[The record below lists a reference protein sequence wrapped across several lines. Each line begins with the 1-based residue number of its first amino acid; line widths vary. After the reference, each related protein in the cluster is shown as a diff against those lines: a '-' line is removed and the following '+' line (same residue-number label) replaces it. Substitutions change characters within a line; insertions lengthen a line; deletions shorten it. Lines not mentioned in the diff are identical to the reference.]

1 MARRKFRNNQRYEP
15 LTERAFQEYTLS
27 VPTLQTTRTELM
39 RMIRGGEDTYLELK
53 VRLSNREK
61 IAQEII
67 ALANTDGGMIVFG
80 INDHMRVE
88 GLDDLESVRDE
99 LARICREDIVP
110 PIVPFIDGVIFD
122 NGKRILALSTEGK
135 RRPYCTRQG
144 RYYIRSGSEK
154 REATRE
160 ELSALMDEWPPVAY
174 ENVPLLNSHM
184 SDIEEAL
191 VWSFV
196 REFEGDAFNPA
207 HYQGYPT
214 ADIMEKDLLLAV
226 RRDDERIPT
235 IAGIQLFGKNE
246 YVSELLPRTSIT
258 IARYGGTTTLAPI
271 VEEKIL
277 TGNLLNLYESA
288 LRFIKCY
295 CDLWDTLPPDIKIND
310 AEESPITARPNYH
323 RGAVC
328 EAIANCLIHRD
339 LALKDALT
347 RILIFERAIE
357 IINPR
362 RSVGLNGGA
371 QKALCYGISQR
382 LNPQIASIF
391 SNPAYGISLPGGGLP
406 ALLRSARIFSDR
418 HAELHTFNDEFRL
431 RLYGV

>member
-1 MARRKFRNNQRYEP
+1 MARRRFRSNQRHEP
-15 LTERAFQEYTLS
+15 DTQRSFQEYTLS
-27 VPTLQTTRTELM
+27 LPTLQTSRTELM

-67 ALANTDGGMIVFG
+67 ALANTDGGTIVFG
-80 INDHMRVE
+80 INDQMRVE

-110 PIVPFIDGVIFD
+110 PIVPFIDGVAFD
-122 NGKRILALSTEGK
+122 NGRRILALSTEG
-135 RRPYCTRQG
+135 RHRPYCTQQG

-174 ENVPLLNSHM
+174 ENVPLLNARM

-207 HYQGYPT
+207 HYREYPT
-214 ADIMEKDLLLAV
+214 ADILEKDLLLAV
-226 RRDDERIPT
+226 RRDDERVPT
-235 IAGIQLFGKNE
+235 VAGLQLFGKNE
-246 YVSELLPRTSIT
+246 RVGELLPRTCIT
-258 IARYGGTTTLAPI
+258 IVRYGGATTQAPV
-271 VEEKIL
+271 VEEQIL

-288 LRFIKCY
+288 IRFIKRY
-295 CDLWDTLPPDIKIND
+295 CDLWDTLPPDTKGHSEGD
-310 AEESPITARPNYH
+310 SPVTARPNYH
-323 RGAVC
+323 RGGVSEAV
-328 EAIANCLIHRD
+328 ANCLIHRD
-339 LALKDALT
+339 LALKDIPT
-347 RILIFERAIE
+347 RILIFERSIE

-362 RSVGLNGGA
+362 RSFGLNGTT
-371 QKALCYGISQR
+371 QKALCYGITQR
-382 LNPQIASIF
+382 INAQIASIF

-406 ALLRSARIFSDR
+406 SLLRSSRIFSGR
-418 HAELHTFNDEFRL
+418 HSDLHTFNDEFRL
-431 RLYGV
+431 RLYGA